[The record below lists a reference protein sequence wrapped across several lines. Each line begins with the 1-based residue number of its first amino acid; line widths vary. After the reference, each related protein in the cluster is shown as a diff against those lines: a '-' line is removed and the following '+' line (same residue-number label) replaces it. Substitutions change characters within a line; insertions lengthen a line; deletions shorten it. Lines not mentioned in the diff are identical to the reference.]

1 MGAAFW
7 IKRFFTVLV
16 GAFVVIV
23 VAQLLKGHAA
33 KYSATHGAIWGFVS
47 AAVFTAAR
55 YWQSRRGQHCA
66 ICKDTPEMQ
75 DATVNSEK
83 AEQSVQPDRREDA
96 APG

>member
-16 GAFVVIV
+16 GVFIVIAA
-23 VAQLLKGHAA
+23 AQLLKGHTVN
-33 KYSATHGAIWGFVS
+33 YSAAHGAIWSFVS

-55 YWQSRRGQHCA
+55 YWQSRQGQHCA

-75 DATVNSEK
+75 DATVK
-83 AEQSVQPDRREDA
+83 PCPARHGRRHAD
-96 APG
+96 